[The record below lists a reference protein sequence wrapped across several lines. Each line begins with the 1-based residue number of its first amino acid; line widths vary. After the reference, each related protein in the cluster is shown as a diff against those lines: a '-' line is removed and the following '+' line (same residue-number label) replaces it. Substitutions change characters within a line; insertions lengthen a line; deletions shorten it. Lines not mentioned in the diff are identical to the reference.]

1 MKTCPQCGK
10 EMADTV
16 KFCINC
22 GYQFPVTE
30 SQPTQPQPEQGPVQA
45 ASQSAASQPQP
56 EPAPQPTPG
65 QASPTP
71 DQAGPT
77 PNYQQQ
83 AAPGAGAPAAPNE
96 TLEKAKHAS
105 RNYWGWLIRSVA
117 HPSDDSIGG
126 NKFFGLASMVLMAL
140 FDMIA
145 FVKLLSNATSA
156 ASGFVSNTESGFNS
170 LFGTDSTA
178 ATQAASQ
185 ASSSIIFG
193 TGIRLLVLFFVIN
206 IAIFSAGY
214 FAQRVIAP
222 KQQGYLQAMTE
233 YGRYLALPVFFSA
246 AIAILGLLGGLAVSW
261 ILMILMILSYSIQSI
276 AMYQIALSHGKK
288 AGFDSLYSILL
299 INVLLSIVIG
309 LIVAIF
315 GGSVFTMLENLF

>member
-45 ASQSAASQPQP
+45 APQSAASQPQP

-65 QASPTP
+65 QA
-71 DQAGPT
+71 GPT

-83 AAPGAGAPAAPNE
+83 AAPAAPAAPNE

-105 RNYWGWLIRSVA
+105 RNYWGWLLRSVA

-156 ASGFVSNTESGFNS
+156 ASGFVSNTESGLNG

-178 ATQAASQ
+178 ATQAANQ

-246 AIAILGLLGGLAVSW
+246 AIAIIGLLGGVAVSW
-261 ILMILMILSYSIQSI
+261 LLVILMILSYSIQSI

-288 AGFDSLYSILL
+288 SGFDSLYSILL
-299 INVLLSIVIG
+299 INVLLSIVIS

-315 GGSVFTMLENLF
+315 GGSIFTMLENLF